1 MINIDELIAE
11 ARKEQNPIKLEAYK
25 QVKQEFL
32 LRKTK
37 GEDINTN
44 TEVAVLKKLVGH
56 YTDQAQMYQINGRE
70 AVANE
75 YKAYADEL
83 KKLLPEM
90 MSVTEIETHVDY
102 IIAHNFENMPTKKDM
117 GKIIKMFK
125 EKDPDYD
132 KKSDIKWNFTKF
144 VVNRSGE
151 VVARF
156 EPTADMAELEKF
168 IQSLL

>member
-25 QVKQEFL
+25 QIKQEFL

-37 GEDINTN
+37 GEDINSN

-56 YTDQAQMYQINGRE
+56 YGDQAQMYQINGRE
-70 AVANE
+70 EIANE
-75 YKAYADEL
+75 YKAYANEL

-90 MSVTEIETHVDY
+90 MSVQEIETHVDY
-102 IIAHNFENMPTKKDM
+102 IIAKNFDGMPTKKDM

-125 EKDPDYD
+125 ESYSNADGAALANVV
-132 KKSDIKWNFTKF
+132 KSRIF
-144 VVNRSGE
+144 V
-151 VVARF
+151 
-156 EPTADMAELEKF
+156 
-168 IQSLL
+168 

>member
-37 GEDINTN
+37 GEDINSN

-56 YTDQAQMYQINGRE
+56 YSDQAQMYQINGRE
-70 AVANE
+70 EIANE
-75 YKAYADEL
+75 YKAYANEL
-83 KKLLPEM
+83 KKLLPKM
-90 MSVTEIETHVDY
+90 MSVQEIEAHVDY
-102 IIAHNFENMPTKKDM
+102 IIGKNFDGMPTKKDM

-125 EKDPDYD
+125 ENYSNADGATLANVV
-132 KKSDIKWNFTKF
+132 KSRI
-144 VVNRSGE
+144 
-151 VVARF
+151 F
-156 EPTADMAELEKF
+156 E
-168 IQSLL
+168 

>member
-1 MINIDELIAE
+1 MINIDNLIAE

-56 YTDQAQMYQINGRE
+56 YTDQAQMYHINGRE
-70 AVANE
+70 EICNE
-75 YKAYADEL
+75 YTAYANEL

-90 MSVTEIETHVDY
+90 MTEAEIKEKVEY
-102 IIAHNFENMPTKKDM
+102 IIKHKYPNPTRKEM
-117 GKIIKMFK
+117 GKIIGDFK
-125 EKDPDYD
+125 ASYSNVDGALLA
-132 KKSDIKWNFTKF
+132 N
-144 VVNRSGE
+144 VVKGY
-151 VVARF
+151 
-156 EPTADMAELEKF
+156 L
-168 IQSLL
+168 Q

>member
-25 QVKQEFL
+25 QIKQEFL

-37 GEDINTN
+37 GEDMNSN

-56 YTDQAQMYQINGRE
+56 YGDQAQMYQINGRE
-70 AVANE
+70 EIANE
-75 YKAYADEL
+75 YKAYANEL

-90 MSVTEIETHVDY
+90 MSVQEIETHVDY
-102 IIAHNFENMPTKKDM
+102 IIAKNFDGMPTKKDM

-125 EKDPDYD
+125 ESYSNADGAALANVV
-132 KKSDIKWNFTKF
+132 KSRIF
-144 VVNRSGE
+144 V
-151 VVARF
+151 
-156 EPTADMAELEKF
+156 
-168 IQSLL
+168 

>member
-1 MINIDELIAE
+1 MINIDNLIAD

-37 GEDINTN
+37 GEDINSN

-56 YTDQAQMYQINGRE
+56 YEDQAQMYQINGRE
-70 AVANE
+70 GIANE
-75 YKAYADEL
+75 YKAYANEL

-90 MSVTEIETHVDY
+90 MSVQEIETHVDY
-102 IIAHNFENMPTKKDM
+102 IIAKNFDGMPTKKDM

-125 EKDPDYD
+125 ESYSNADGAALANVV
-132 KKSDIKWNFTKF
+132 KSRIF
-144 VVNRSGE
+144 
-151 VVARF
+151 A
-156 EPTADMAELEKF
+156 
-168 IQSLL
+168 

>member
-11 ARKEQNPIKLEAYK
+11 TRKEQNPIKLEAYK

-56 YTDQAQMYQINGRE
+56 YTDQAQMYHINGRE
-70 AVANE
+70 EICNE
-75 YKAYADEL
+75 YTAYANEL

-90 MSVTEIETHVDY
+90 MSVPEIETHVDY
-102 IIAHNFENMPTKKDM
+102 IIARNFDGMPTKKDM

-125 EKDPDYD
+125 ESYSNVD
-132 KKSDIKWNFTKF
+132 
-144 VVNRSGE
+144 G
-151 VVARF
+151 
-156 EPTADMAELEKF
+156 AELANVVKSRIF
-168 IQSLL
+168 V